1 MVFLICKIGDVIK
14 IGDDVIVTITTIHRG
29 KVKIGITA
37 PMSIAVH
44 RMEVYKRLHANG
56 QYCPAAKGE

>member
-14 IGDDVIVTITTIHRG
+14 IGDDVIVT
-29 KVKIGITA
+29 ITA